1 MSRLPLAI
9 PLSAE
14 QKTVL
19 ETWIQAHGTPQQV
32 VLRCRI
38 VMGKAA
44 GVGDADLAQHL
55 KINRH
60 TCRLWRQ
67 RFAVGGP

>member
-44 GVGDADLAQHL
+44 GWAMP
-55 KINRH
+55 
-60 TCRLWRQ
+60 T
-67 RFAVGGP
+67 